1 VGDGARLQASGGA
14 DQNGEYKM
22 TQRWLMGAAAAALT
36 VAGAFAAQ
44 AADLP
49 TRKEAP
55 APVFVPPPFTWTGF
69 YVGANAGGVW
79 TNGNSSSTLN
89 AFGIP
94 IAQLNLLNATI
105 PNQNFGSGQSGF
117 IGGGQAGYNY
127 QWGSAV
133 LGVETDFDGSTLS
146 RNRSFIGPTF
156 VDPLHRGGNDFFTL
170 NGSARLSWLGS
181 TRARIGWV
189 ATPDN
194 RLLIYGTGGVAYG
207 GGHANLSVFDATNGW
222 YWSTNNNNS
231 STRVGWTAGGGVE
244 YAFTNNII
252 IGAEY
257 LYFHLGSRTINTYPS
272 IFASNFFGPG
282 VTTSTNVKFEGSVA
296 RARIS
301 YKF

>member
-1 VGDGARLQASGGA
+1 M
-14 DQNGEYKM
+14 N
-22 TQRWLMGAAAAALT
+22 QRWLMGAAATALT

-79 TNGNSSSTLN
+79 TNGNSSTTLYDY
-89 AFGIP
+89 GIP
-94 IAQLNLLNATI
+94 FAQLSLLNTAF

-146 RNRSFIGPTF
+146 RNRSFTGPTF
-156 VDPLHRGGNDFFTL
+156 ANPVLGGAGSDFFTL
-170 NGSARLSWLGS
+170 NGSSRLSWLGS
-181 TRARIGWV
+181 TRARLGWV

-222 YWSTNNNNS
+222 YWSTNNNS
-231 STRVGWTAGGGVE
+231 STRVGWTVGGGVE

-257 LYFHLGSRTINTYPS
+257 LYFDLGSKNINTYPS
-272 IFASNFFGPG
+272 LAASSFFGPG
-282 VTTSTNVKFEGSVA
+282 VYTSTNAKFEGSVA